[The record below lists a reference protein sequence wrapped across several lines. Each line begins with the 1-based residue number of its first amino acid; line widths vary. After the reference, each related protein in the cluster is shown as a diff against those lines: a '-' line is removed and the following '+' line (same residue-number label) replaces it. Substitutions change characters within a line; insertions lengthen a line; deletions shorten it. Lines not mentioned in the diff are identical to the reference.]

1 MKISIRRSF
10 EKDSLK
16 LSGFNQQKIA
26 EIIED
31 INHAKSLSE
40 LTNCKKLTGYKNAYR
55 IRIGDYRIGFF
66 FTNNIVELVRVL
78 PRKEMYRYFP

>member
-16 LSGFNQQKIA
+16 LSGLNQQKIA

-31 INHAKSLSE
+31 IHHAKSLSE
-40 LTNCKKLTGYKNAYR
+40 LINCKKLSGCKNAYR
-55 IRIGDYRIGFF
+55 IRTGDYRIGFF
-66 FTNNIVELVRVL
+66 FNNNTVELVRVL